1 MEPNDWTPPPMALPP
16 NTPWTPKR
24 RRGVATGAALIGT
37 GVVAGAIVGATV
49 LSGAATTSPSTA
61 PNSSSSQQEGTF
73 HGDGHGPGRGDLGLT
88 GTVTAVGSS
97 SVTIKTSTATT
108 TYQVDSNSDIDK
120 NGEAKLSDLKVGDA
134 VRFSASSSKVIEVL
148 HAGTEALDR
157 PKGGPGHG
165 GADLGLTGTVT
176 AVGSSSVTIK
186 TSTATTTYQVDSNS
200 DIDKNGEAKL
210 SDLKVGDA
218 VRFNVTG
225 SNVIDRLHAGDEALD
240 RPQGPPAGQG
250 SSGG

>member
-73 HGDGHGPGRGDLGLT
+73 HGGGHGPGRGDLGLT

-108 TYQVDSNSDIDK
+108 TYQVD
-120 NGEAKLSDLKVGDA
+120 G
-134 VRFSASSSKVIEVL
+134 
-148 HAGTEALDR
+148 
-157 PKGGPGHG
+157 
-165 GADLGLTGTVT
+165 
-176 AVGSSSVTIK
+176 
-186 TSTATTTYQVDSNS
+186 NS

-225 SNVIDRLHAGDEALD
+225 SNVIDKLHAGDEALD
-240 RPQGPPAGQG
+240 RPQGPPPGQG